1 MFNIT
6 QSPSRPAG
14 TAAVDMVVFVQG
26 SVITINDEP
35 FDFSFMEKGSSL
47 PHDAIQSDHFAP
59 GYVTCDS
66 AGVINVALLVPVG
79 PGVTADLPLLE
90 GKKYGKVIDV
100 HIPATEQAALAAT
113 EAVNA

>member
-6 QSPSRPAG
+6 QSPIRPAG

-26 SVITINDEP
+26 AVLTINDEA

-79 PGVTADLPLLE
+79 PGVTADLPALE

-100 HIPATEQAALAAT
+100 HIPPLSERETAD
-113 EAVNA
+113 V